1 MSRHIKREKAS
12 LPVDVRCSKTSLLK
26 LPNELLSI
34 YLFIYLFIYL
44 QYLFRTYLF
53 LFQETVSISSL
64 EFETALYPLIL
75 ESSGAY
81 EPQYRKGNMT
91 SIINIIYEHNY
102 FYLFIIIF
110 IFFFQ
115 LPIYLICLNR
125 FSLLAHFIFE
135 HYLSIKFTTTR
146 LYYLNCNDF
155 PILY

>member
-110 IFFFQ
+110 IFFSSCQYISFVSIVSHYWPISFLNITFLSNLQ
-115 LPIYLICLNR
+115 LLVYTI
-125 FSLLAHFIFE
+125 
-135 HYLSIKFTTTR
+135 
-146 LYYLNCNDF
+146 
-155 PILY
+155 

>member
-1 MSRHIKREKAS
+1 MN
-12 LPVDVRCSKTSLLK
+12 CCLL
-26 LPNELLSI
+26 I

-44 QYLFRTYLF
+44 QYLFITYLF

-64 EFETALYPLIL
+64 EFETASYPLIL
-75 ESSGAY
+75 ESSGAHA
-81 EPQYRKGNMT
+81 PQYRT
-91 SIINIIYEHNY
+91 RQYDINNQHNLRTQL
-102 FYLFIIIF
+102 FLFIYYYIYI
-110 IFFFQ
+110 FFQ

-125 FSLLAHFIFE
+125 FSLLAHLVFE